1 MSPSIHMPTV
11 KIYFQLLFQH
21 SKINLNITLKTIQT
35 GIPLRAWDILGCSG
49 FLLTNFQQ
57 ELCDFFI
64 PGEDFVYYES
74 PPDAI
79 EKAAYFLSHDR
90 ERQEIAHNAFEKI
103 AASHTFH
110 HRVQSMF
117 DII

>member
-1 MSPSIHMPTV
+1 MPTV
-11 KIYFQLLFQH
+11 FQH

-35 GIPLRAWDILGCSG
+35 GIPLRAWDILGCGG

-74 PPDAI
+74 PTDAI

-117 DII
+117 EIIT

>member
-1 MSPSIHMPTV
+1 MGYSWLRWISSH
-11 KIYFQLLFQH
+11 QL
-21 SKINLNITLKTIQT
+21 
-35 GIPLRAWDILGCSG
+35 PA
-49 FLLTNFQQ
+49 

-74 PPDAI
+74 PADAI
-79 EKAAYFLSHDR
+79 EKAAYFLSHGR

-117 DII
+117 DIIT

>member
-1 MSPSIHMPTV
+1 MPFLFPMALSSTAPYLLSESLWSTDDV
-11 KIYFQLLFQH
+11 K
-21 SKINLNITLKTIQT
+21 KNLY
-35 GIPLRAWDILGCSG
+35 
-49 FLLTNFQQ
+49 FQQ
-57 ELCDFFI
+57 ELYDFFI

-74 PPDAI
+74 PADAI
-79 EKAAYFLSHDR
+79 EKAAYFLSHGR

-117 DII
+117 ELI